1 VEAIMKWF
9 TDGWRRVRAWTRL
22 GSLEQR
28 LDEEILFHI
37 ERQTEK
43 NIRGGMSPDDA
54 RRAATVQFGGVET
67 TKDRTRDEFRPARLE
82 DALRDLRYG
91 LRALR
96 RTPGFTI
103 VSILTLALGIGATT
117 TVFSVVNAVLL
128 EPLPYSGSESLV
140 AIRHAAPGLKLPPG
154 ARGVISSSATQ
165 YFTYLER
172 NRSFESMGLYMGGT
186 ATVSGDGEPEQIP
199 VVAVTEGA
207 LRVLRVSPMLGRTF
221 TPADDSPGSPR
232 TALLTYGYW
241 QRRYGGDA
249 SIVGRDITLE
259 GQPRQIIGIMPRDF
273 RFLDRDVQVL
283 FPIQLNRAD
292 LFLGQFIYGF
302 IARLKPG
309 VTVEQANTDVARMLP
324 EWLGSWPSLRGVDP
338 RVFETARIAPAIRPL
353 KDDVVGDIGSILW
366 ILMATIGIVLLIAC
380 ANVINLV
387 LIRAEGRQQELAVRA
402 ALGAGS
408 GRIARELLI
417 EQLALAL
424 MGGAAGLALAYGA
437 LPLLLNAAPPGLPRI
452 SEITIDMNVLVFAFG
467 ISVLSGLVFGSV
479 PAFRA
484 AGPSVASALRGGGRT
499 ASQSRERHRAR
510 NTLVV
515 VQVALALVLLVG
527 SGLMMRTFHALRAIH
542 PGFTEPER
550 VQLLRIQFPYPEL
563 TRVLRAQQDTRD
575 ALAAIPGVT
584 SVAFTSSAPMEPFN
598 TNDGLFI
605 EDQRLAE
612 REIPPIRTYKFISP
626 GYFQAVGTP
635 LVAGRDLTWTDAYER
650 RNVVV
655 ISANLA
661 REVWGNPA
669 AALGKRVRDLPANP
683 WREIVGVVGDVY
695 DDGAHV
701 AAPAVAYW
709 PSLMDA
715 FYRNKV
721 FVARTVTFVVR
732 SSRTGTD
739 GFLADVRKAVWSVD
753 GGLPLAEV
761 RTLGDV
767 YRLSMA
773 RTSFALLMLAIAG
786 SSALALGVV
795 GIFGVISYT
804 VAQRTREIGIRAT
817 LGARPAE
824 LQRMFVRHGLTLAA
838 IGVTSGLAAA
848 VILTRFMRSLLFA
861 IDPLDP
867 ATYAA
872 ATVLLLSAAA
882 LASFV
887 PAQRASAVDPAKTLR
902 AD

>member
-1 VEAIMKWF
+1 MEAIMKWL

-22 GSLEQR
+22 GAIEQR
-28 LDEEILFHI
+28 LDEEIHFHI
-37 ERQTEK
+37 DRQTEK
-43 NIRGGMSPDDA
+43 NIRAGMTPDEA
-54 RRAATVQFGGVET
+54 RRAAARQLGGIEI
-67 TKDRTRDEFRPARLE
+67 TKDRARDEFRPARLE
-82 DALRDLRYG
+82 DAWRDLRYG
-91 LRALR
+91 LRSLR
-96 RTPGFTI
+96 RTPGFTL

-117 TVFSVVNAVLL
+117 AVFSVINGVLL
-128 EPLPYSGSESLV
+128 KPLPFSAPESLV
-140 AIRHAAPGLKLPPG
+140 AIRNAAPGLKLPPG
-154 ARGVISSSATQ
+154 ARGVIAASASQ
-165 YFTYLER
+165 YFTYLDR
-172 NRSFESMGLYMGGT
+172 NKSFESMGLYMGVT
-186 ATVSGDGEPEQIP
+186 ATVTGDGAPEQIP
-199 VVAVTEGA
+199 ILTITEGT
-207 LRVLRVSPMLGRTF
+207 LRVLRVSPLLGRTF
-221 TPADDSPGSPR
+221 SPRDDAPGAPR

-241 QRRYGGDA
+241 QRRYGGDRSA
-249 SIVGRDITLE
+249 VGRGVTLD
-259 GQPRQIIGIMPRDF
+259 GQRFEIIGVMPRDF
-273 RFLDRDVQVL
+273 RFLDRDVDML
-283 FPIQLNRAD
+283 CPIAFRREE
-292 LFLGQFIYGF
+292 LFLGGFTYGF

-309 VTVEQANTDVARMLP
+309 VSLAEASADVARMIP
-324 EWLGSWPSLRGVDP
+324 EWLRGWPSLRGADP
-338 RVFETARIAPAIRPL
+338 KLFENARIAPALRPL
-353 KDDVVGDIGSILW
+353 KDDVVGDIGTILW

-387 LIRAEGRQQELAVRA
+387 LIRAEGRQQELAIRA

-424 MGGAAGLALAYGA
+424 MGGAAGLALAYAA
-437 LPLLLNAAPPGLPRI
+437 LPLLLKAAPAGLPRI
-452 SEITIDMNVLVFAFG
+452 GEITIDVNVLMFTFG
-467 ISVLSGLVFGSV
+467 ISALSGLVFGSV
-479 PAFRA
+479 PALRV
-484 AGPSVASALRGGGRT
+484 AGPSVASTLRGGGRT

-542 PGFTEPER
+542 PGFTDPES
-550 VQLLRIQFPYPEL
+550 VQLLRLQVPYPEP
-563 TRVLRAQQDTRD
+563 TRVLRAQQDLRD
-575 ALAAIPGVT
+575 ALAAVPGVT
-584 SVAFTSSAPMEPFN
+584 SVAFTSSAPMEPFG
-598 TNDGLFI
+598 TGDGLFI
-605 EDQRLAE
+605 EDQRLAA
-612 REIPPIRTYKFISP
+612 RELPPIRSYRFISP
-626 GYFQAVGTP
+626 GYFQAAGIP

-650 RNVVV
+650 RNVLV

-661 REVWGNPA
+661 REIWGSPA
-669 AALGKRVRDLPANP
+669 GALGKRVRDLPANP

-695 DDGAHV
+695 EDGVHV
-701 AAPAVAYW
+701 PAPSVAYW
-709 PSLMDA
+709 PSLMDD
-715 FYRNKV
+715 FYRNKL
-721 FVARTVTFVVR
+721 FAARTVTFVVR
-732 SSRTGTD
+732 SHRTGTD
-739 GFLADVRKAVWSVD
+739 GFLADVRKAVWSVEAAV
-753 GGLPLAEV
+753 PIAEV

-767 YRLSMA
+767 YRSSMA

-838 IGVTSGLAAA
+838 IGVTIGLAAA
-848 VILTRFMRSLLFA
+848 VMLTRFMRSLLFA

-872 ATVLLLSAAA
+872 ATVLLVTAAA

-887 PAQRASAVDPAKTLR
+887 PAQRASAIDPAQTLR